1 MHLRI
6 RSITYL
12 AEDVL
17 GFELVDP
24 NERDLPPFTAG
35 AHVAVRVAPGLLRD
49 YSLWNDP
56 AERRRYCIAVLKDK
70 DGHGSNRLHEQA
82 RAGDLLEV
90 SWPRNFF
97 PLVEEAERH
106 WLIAGGIGITPIIA
120 MIAELKRRRADFHL
134 YYCSRAPE
142 RTAFRE
148 DLSLLA
154 AMGKATFHYDG
165 GDPAKGLDVVSL
177 LKEPPPGTHLYYCG
191 PAGLMDAVARATIHW
206 PPRTVHS
213 EYFKGPA
220 AAIPEMVGEDLPFR
234 VRLAKRG
241 GDYEVRANELIAT
254 ALRRQGVQVDTS
266 CELGYCG
273 TCLTRYIAGEPDF
286 RDQIL
291 NPADRQKFVLT
302 CCTRAKSEVL
312 ELDL

>member
-6 RSITYL
+6 RSITFL

-24 NERDLPPFTAG
+24 NERDLPRFTAG

-56 AERRRYCIAVLKDK
+56 AERRRYCIAVLKDR
-70 DGHGSNRLHEQA
+70 DGHGSNRLHAEA
-82 RAGDLLEV
+82 RAGDLIEV

-97 PLVEEAERH
+97 PLAEGAERH
-106 WLIAGGIGITPIIA
+106 WLIAGGIGITPIMA

-134 YYCSRAPE
+134 HYCSRAPE
-142 RTAFRE
+142 RTVFRE
-148 DLSLLA
+148 ELSLLA
-154 AMGKATFHYDG
+154 AIGKATFHYDG
-165 GDPAKGLDVVSL
+165 GDPSKGLDVVSL

-241 GDYEVRANELIAT
+241 GEYEVRADESIAT
-254 ALRRQGVQVDTS
+254 ALRRQGVKVDTS

-273 TCLTRYIAGEPDF
+273 TCLTRYLGGEPDF

-291 NPADRQKFVLT
+291 NPADRKKFILT

-312 ELDL
+312 EIDL

>member
-24 NERDLPPFTAG
+24 NERDLPRFTAG

-97 PLVEEAERH
+97 PLVEEAEQH

-154 AMGKATFHYDG
+154 AMGKATFHYDS

-241 GDYEVRANELIAT
+241 GDYEVRANESIAT

>member
-70 DGHGSNRLHEQA
+70 DGHGSNRLHDQA

-241 GDYEVRANELIAT
+241 GDYEVRANESIAT

-291 NPADRQKFVLT
+291 NPADRQKFVLA